1 MDLKSRALNTG
12 LTITFIAFPAHGV
25 AVKRF
30 TVARYSIPG
39 VEQLFSRYMGTG
51 SRSTNVLEWG
61 FNYSIHRTEKR
72 MISRNAAPRGVASV
86 TGSRRN
92 PDDGR
97 EKRS

>member
-1 MDLKSRALNTG
+1 MGPMIIS
-12 LTITFIAFPAHGV
+12 IAFRGAGT
-25 AVKRF
+25 AVKPLSGITSVKCSTRGGVRLISGYMG
-30 TVARYSIPG
+30 TRCCSTNASAWGVNYSIPPN
-39 VEQLFSRYMGTG
+39 RK
-51 SRSTNVLEWG
+51 
-61 FNYSIHRTEKR
+61 KR

>member
-1 MDLKSRALNTG
+1 MFT
-12 LTITFIAFPAHGV
+12 AFPAHGA
-25 AVKRF
+25 AVKRS
-30 TVARYSIPG
+30 TGARYNIPG
-39 VEQLFSRYMGTG
+39 TGQLFSGCMGIE
-51 SRSTNVLEWG
+51 SRSMNVLEWG

>member
-1 MDLKSRALNTG
+1 
-12 LTITFIAFPAHGV
+12 
-25 AVKRF
+25 
-30 TVARYSIPG
+30 
-39 VEQLFSRYMGTG
+39 
-51 SRSTNVLEWG
+51 
-61 FNYSIHRTEKR
+61 